1 MRARQGRRAR
11 AKRCLAKLWKFQEFC
26 KTTGKRKALSRV
38 NEPWHFPV
46 RNGVPRHLATL
57 EGRLLSAKLAA
68 TFQGGAFGRTGKRQ
82 PTFRETSGVDRVF
95 CLVRISLGVGSAL
108 RFTFRRVLFGRNGVQ
123 FRPKPDEGP
132 QFEPKSTDALGDSKV
147 HFRPKLSF
155 GRKPKLVGMIHSR
168 ATGPI
173 PTTRVPTWKKF
184 QVCSRIQFRRKLD
197 PY

>member
-26 KTTGKRKALSRV
+26 KTAGKRKALSRV

-46 RNGVPRHLATL
+46 RNGVPHHLATL

-95 CLVRISLGVGSAL
+95 CLVRISLGSVPLYGLLSDGSFLVEMESNLGQNPTKGPNSNPSRPTRSGTAK
-108 RFTFRRVLFGRNGVQ
+108 FIFDRN
-123 FRPKPDEGP
+123 
-132 QFEPKSTDALGDSKV
+132 
-147 HFRPKLSF
+147 
-155 GRKPKLVGMIHSR
+155 
-168 ATGPI
+168 
-173 PTTRVPTWKKF
+173 
-184 QVCSRIQFRRKLD
+184 
-197 PY
+197 